1 MKKFITTVLALALA
15 LSMSVSAF
23 AAETNTGGDTT
34 INVKARYAGSST
46 TVDVVSVDIEWGAM
60 QFTYSES
67 GSRTWNP
74 ANHSYTTSAEA
85 GWSASGNTVTVT
97 NHSNVDVTVGFG
109 YEADTVTT
117 ATGSFDITSKT
128 LTAGVEGK
136 YAEADSVTAALTLTG
151 TVPSTQTEFAK
162 VGTVTVSIDT

>member
-1 MKKFITTVLALALA
+1 MKKFITATLALALA

-23 AAETNTGGDTT
+23 AATNTGGDTT
-34 INVKARYAGSST
+34 IDVKAKYAGSQT
-46 TVDVVSVDIEWGAM
+46 TAEVVSVDISWGAM

-74 ANHSYTTSAEA
+74 NNHSYTTSTEA

-97 NHSNVDVTVGFG
+97 NHSNVNVAVGFD

-117 ATGSFDITSKT
+117 AAGSFDIASKA
-128 LTAGVEGK
+128 LTAGAEGK

-162 VGTVTVSIDT
+162 VGTVTVNIAKS

>member
-1 MKKFITTVLALALA
+1 MKKFITAILTLALVQ
-15 LSMSVSAF
+15 SMSVSAF

-34 INVKARYAGSST
+34 INVEARYAGSST

-74 ANHSYTTSAEA
+74 DNHSYTTSTES

-97 NHSNVDVTVGFG
+97 NHSNVDVTVGFR
-109 YEADTVTT
+109 YEADTVST
-117 ATGSFDITSKT
+117 ATGRFDIDSQT
-128 LTAGVEGK
+128 LDAGVEGK

>member
-1 MKKFITTVLALALA
+1 MKKFITTTLALALA

-34 INVKARYAGSST
+34 INVEARYAGSST

-74 ANHSYTTSAEA
+74 YNHSYTTSSEA

-97 NHSNVDVTVGFG
+97 NHSNVDVAVGFR

-117 ATGSFDITSKT
+117 ATGNFDITSKT

-151 TVPSTQTEFAK
+151 TVPSTQTEFGK